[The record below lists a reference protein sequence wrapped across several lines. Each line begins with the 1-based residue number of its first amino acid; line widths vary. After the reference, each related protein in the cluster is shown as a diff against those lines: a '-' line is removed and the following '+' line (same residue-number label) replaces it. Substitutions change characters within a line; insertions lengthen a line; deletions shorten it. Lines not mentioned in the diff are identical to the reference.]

1 VSGNDRKVVLVVRRT
16 RLEELITRFLTADQA
31 RFYVE
36 HLGADFSDYER
47 EHAAYQAARLTS
59 VQTLERWGRYQIV
72 DRGFLPN
79 FIFGPADIVAALGPD
94 GLVANTMKY
103 LDGQPLLGLNPDAAR
118 HDGVLLPFAPA
129 DLASLLPEVAA
140 DRRAAKAVTMARAS
154 LADGQVLHAVNDLFI
169 GARTHV
175 SARYEIATREHQER
189 QSSSGLIVATGLGST
204 AWFKSIV
211 THDGRRL
218 HRPALGRPE
227 LALCRARAVPEQDV
241 TDIPGL
247 RRAER
252 RRNTAPALADARERR
267 HFLRRH
273 RGGSPRFQ
281 CGDRSG
287 DRDRGATGPADRVVR
302 FSRSI
307 CSWHAPLSPRH
318 CERSV
323 QPGDIA
329 YTCSGT

>member
-1 VSGNDRKVVLVVRRT
+1 MSGNDRKVVLVVRRT

-129 DLASLLPEVAA
+129 DLANLLPEVAA
-140 DRRAAKAVTMARAS
+140 DRRAAKTVTMARAS

-211 THDGRRL
+211 TGALAIARNFGSPTTGGDYTALPWDARSLRFAVREPFPSKTSQTSLVCGGLNGAETLRLRSLMPENGVIFSDGIEADHL
-218 HRPALGRPE
+218 DFNAGTE
-227 LALCRARAVPEQDV
+227 AV
-241 TDIPGL
+241 IGI
-247 RRAER
+247 AER
-252 RRNTAPALADARERR
+252 QGRLI
-267 HFLRRH
+267 
-273 RGGSPRFQ
+273 
-281 CGDRSG
+281 
-287 DRDRGATGPADRVVR
+287 V
-302 FSRSI
+302 
-307 CSWHAPLSPRH
+307 
-318 CERSV
+318 
-323 QPGDIA
+323 
-329 YTCSGT
+329 